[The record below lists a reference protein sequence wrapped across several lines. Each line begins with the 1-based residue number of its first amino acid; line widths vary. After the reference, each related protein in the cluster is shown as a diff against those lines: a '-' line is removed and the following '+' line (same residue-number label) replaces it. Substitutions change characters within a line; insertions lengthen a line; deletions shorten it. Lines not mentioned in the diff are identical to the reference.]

1 MVLSLRRMLRRL
13 LFALLFLLLTLA
25 ISAAFRL
32 LAEWLRMPD
41 PYAAPQG
48 RAVKVFVNET
58 DGFAAPSV
66 LDRLRLFWLAG
77 G

>member
-13 LFALLFLLLTLA
+13 LFVVLFLMLTLV

-48 RAVKVFVNET
+48 RAVKVFVNDP
-58 DGFAAPSV
+58 DGGPSPFV
-66 LDRLRLFWLAG
+66 LDRLRLFYLTG
-77 G
+77 D